1 MCLYSQVRVLCL
13 QVPRLPKDLSVEW
26 HINFDLDKTL
36 LQPYSASK
44 CLNIDHISYAKLQ
57 HALTFESLVQGTHR

>member
-13 QVPRLPKDLSVEW
+13 QVPRLPKDVSVEW

-44 CLNIDHISYAKLQ
+44 CLNIY
-57 HALTFESLVQGTHR
+57 HAYKNLDIYMYLLLRS